1 MKASSNH
8 ERPPKGPIDDP
19 EDENALWVQL
29 TKDVRPLK
37 RQKSLDSEPS
47 KPKPARTKK
56 KKHVHHTPQTPPN
69 IRKPQ
74 NTQLD
79 KRTDERLRK
88 GQIPIEAH
96 LDLHG
101 FNQEQ
106 AHSAVNR
113 FVQSAYHAHKRCV
126 LIITGKGQTDADG
139 LRDPLSP
146 SGGILKQK
154 LPQWLTHAPLASI
167 VLKTYPAKPKDGGHG
182 ALYVYLRRN
191 KE

>member
-1 MKASSNH
+1 MNA
-8 ERPPKGPIDDP
+8 PPKGPIDDP

-126 LIITGKGQTDADG
+126 LIITGKHDSVTGCDEAAD
-139 LRDPLSP
+139 
-146 SGGILKQK
+146 
-154 LPQWLTHAPLASI
+154 LAQ
-167 VLKTYPAKPKDGGHG
+167 TYPRATYAVLDRAGHAAQDYL
-182 ALYVYLRRN
+182 ALGDWHGTRRIDARTWYSGTP
-191 KE
+191 EHDRF